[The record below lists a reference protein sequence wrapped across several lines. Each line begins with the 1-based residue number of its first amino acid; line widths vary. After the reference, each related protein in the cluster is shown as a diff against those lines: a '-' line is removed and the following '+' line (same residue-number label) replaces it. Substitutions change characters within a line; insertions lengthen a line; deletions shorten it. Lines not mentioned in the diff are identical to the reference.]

1 VITKSDA
8 SAILNNYLDNEYPH
22 HHGASKVV
30 INDDVIECRD
40 GWIFT
45 YTTMAF
51 HRTKDPRHAM
61 IGAGPVLVLRESGK
75 FVEFTSAFS
84 KERAQ
89 AEYEA
94 NPNMF
99 RVRE

>member
-1 VITKSDA
+1 
-8 SAILNNYLDNEYPH
+8 
-22 HHGASKVV
+22 
-30 INDDVIECRD
+30 
-40 GWIFT
+40 
-45 YTTMAF
+45 
-51 HRTKDPRHAM
+51 M

-75 FVEFTSAFS
+75 IVEFTSAFS
-84 KERAQ
+84 KERTQ

>member
-1 VITKSDA
+1 
-8 SAILNNYLDNEYPH
+8 
-22 HHGASKVV
+22 
-30 INDDVIECRD
+30 
-40 GWIFT
+40 
-45 YTTMAF
+45 
-51 HRTKDPRHAM
+51 M

-75 FVEFTSAFS
+75 VVEFTSAFS

-94 NPNMF
+94 NPNLF